1 MTTDTDTNFEI
12 DDAIVLLL
20 GAPVQNRSTGELQGV
35 TRLEKLVFLLE
46 RETSA
51 GKWLTEDADFKAYN
65 YGPFSSKVYQAVD
78 LLAGAGLV
86 TDSAKQSADEEDSWE
101 KENAIFDRSDIDP
114 YATRDFKL
122 TEVGWDYFRALASE
136 IGPEKL
142 NEIAEF
148 KSKFASVPLRQLVRY
163 VYERYDEF
171 TTKSVIRD
179 SILGK

>member
-1 MTTDTDTNFEI
+1 MTADTDTNFEV

-20 GAPVQNRSTGELQGV
+20 GAPTQNRSSGEIRGV

-51 GKWLTEDADFKAYN
+51 NEWLTEDAEFKAYN

-78 LLAGAGLV
+78 LLSAADLV
-86 TDSAKQSADEEDSWE
+86 TDSGQQSADEEDAWE
-101 KENAIFDRSDIDP
+101 KENAIFDRNDLDP

-122 TEVGWDYFRALASE
+122 TADGWQYYEALASE
-136 IGPEKL
+136 IGPEKIK
-142 NEIAEF
+142 EISDF
-148 KSKFASVPLRQLVRY
+148 KSQFANIPLRQLVRY

-171 TTKSVIRD
+171 TSRSVIRD
-179 SILGK
+179 DILGR